1 MTSSPAPAGADLRPW
16 RRWYALAAAVA
27 VLGVLVGMLLF
38 AARARVWIDEFPDP
52 GSRHLAGEAIPL
64 DLRAGEPV
72 VLYTSPTD
80 PVDLFCTGEVA
91 GAEVDVFGVDYTFTF
106 FSGQRSWAAH
116 SEIVSDRTGTG
127 SLRCTGPAGV
137 TLAIA
142 QVPDNGHL
150 LRILGGGIV
159 LGAIPA
165 VLGVV
170 GGVVLAVRV
179 TRRRRAH
186 REELPADDRTPVV
199 ERVRDYQA

>member
-1 MTSSPAPAGADLRPW
+1 MSAMTSSPAPAPATADVRPR
-16 RRWYALAAAVA
+16 RRWFAIAAAVA
-27 VLGVLVGMLLF
+27 VLGLLVGGLLF
-38 AARARVWIDEFPDP
+38 AARVRVWIDEFPDP
-52 GSRHLAGEAIPL
+52 AGRYQAGEAIPL

-91 GAEVDVFGVDYTFTF
+91 GAEVEVFEVDYTFTF

-116 SEIVSDRTGTG
+116 SELVSDRTGTG
-127 SLRCTGPAGV
+127 SLECAGPAGV

-159 LGAIPA
+159 LGAVPA

-170 GGVVLAVRV
+170 GGVVLTVRV
-179 TRRRRAH
+179 ARRRRAH
-186 REELPADDRTPVV
+186 RQELAG
-199 ERVRDYQA
+199 